1 MKKILLTWAN
11 WMLASDFIK
20 YCSNNFEI
28 FAFDKQNLDITNV
41 ASIEKIIKEIKPDII
56 LNCAAYTAVDDA
68 EDIWKKLN
76 FDINTI
82 WTYNL
87 SKITNKYNLDF
98 ITISTD
104 YVFDWEKENWYDEND
119 VCNPIN
125 EYWMSKY
132 LGEKLSLNENKNTI
146 IIRTSWLYWWW
157 KQFKNFVNTI
167 IKLAE
172 TRNELK
178 IINDQF
184 WIPTYTKD
192 LSVAISEVIKNIT
205 NFRWKI
211 LHFSNSDEN
220 NWTTW
225 FNFAIEIKKLN
236 KFKTEIFP
244 CTSDDYVTKAKRP
257 RYSLMKNNSIIKL
270 RNWKEWI
277 NDYLNNI

>member
-28 FAFDKQNLDITNV
+28 FAFDKQKLDITNIT
-41 ASIEKIIKEIKPDII
+41 SIEKIITKIKPEII
-56 LNCAAYTAVDDA
+56 LNCAAYTSVDDA
-68 EDIWKKLN
+68 EDILKKLN
-76 FDINTI
+76 YDINTI

-87 SKITNKYNLDF
+87 SKIANKYNLDF

-132 LGEKLSLNENKNTI
+132 LWECLALTENKNTI

-167 IKLAE
+167 IKLSE
-172 TRNELK
+172 TKDELK

-192 LSVAISEVIKNIT
+192 LSFAISEVIKNIA

-211 LHFSNSDEN
+211 LHFSNSSEN
-220 NWTTW
+220 PITW
-225 FNFAIEIKKLN
+225 YDFAS
-236 KFKTEIFP
+236 EIFNLSWKKINVIP
-244 CTSDDYVTKAKRP
+244 CSSSDFITKAKRP
-257 RYSLMKNNSIIKL
+257 KYSLMKNNSNIKL

-277 NDYLNNI
+277 KNYLDNL